1 MLTTLNKISNFALSA
16 DLSSICLGQII
27 SVWIIENRFWLKG
40 NRDFKIIRSHSV
52 KDFRYLQGAPF
63 GFLWTPLILQG
74 RHPLFFFYVRL
85 GQIIPVAI
93 IENGFWLKGNQDL
106 RILRSRSVKDVP
118 LSFFRTVLQKIYK
131 RIP

>member
-1 MLTTLNKISNFALSA
+1 MDSIDFAR
-16 DLSSICLGQII
+16 
-27 SVWIIENRFWLKG
+27 E
-40 NRDFKIIRSHSV
+40 
-52 KDFRYLQGAPF
+52 APF
-63 GFLWTPLILQG
+63 V
-74 RHPLFFFYVRL
+74 FFYVRL